1 MENNNLQTIPDAEMT
16 PPQPEG
22 FLSLPSS
29 GKNSWWRYVLSIF
42 AILFAWQIV
51 GSIPYAVIIVLGLS
65 QNNLP
70 AFIAVNFSFIC
81 LVGGILFCIRFIH
94 HRKPITLITTEH
106 KISFR
111 RFWIAAGWWS
121 LIVIVITILDAL
133 IHPGSYKVTFEWKSW
148 MLFLPAALILTPV
161 QTSAEELLFRGY
173 LLQTLGFLTK
183 KKWILVII
191 SGVIFAIPHFLNP
204 EMKHGFVLLA
214 LYYFSFGA
222 ILAFVTLKSNR
233 LEYAMGIH
241 AANNLLTVL
250 LANYT
255 DSALP
260 SPSIFTA
267 TVLDPVFN
275 LVSFILGMGLLW
287 LLLFKAWPDAGLQ
300 KSSKPASDQ

>member
-1 MENNNLQTIPDAEMT
+1 MENNNLQTIPDAEMAS
-16 PPQPEG
+16 PQPKG
-22 FLSLPSS
+22 FLSLPS
-29 GKNSWWRYVLSIF
+29 GGMNSWWRYALSIF
-42 AILFAWQIV
+42 TILFAWQII
-51 GSIPYAVIIVLGLS
+51 GSIPYAVIIALGLS

-81 LVGGILFCIRFIH
+81 LVGSILFCVRFIH
-94 HRKPITLITTEH
+94 HRKPVTLITTEP
-106 KISFR
+106 KMSFR

-121 LIVIVITILDAL
+121 LVVIAITILDAL
-133 IHPGSYKVTFEWKSW
+133 VHPGSYKLTFELKSW
-148 MLFLPAALILTPV
+148 IPFLIAAVILTPI
-161 QTSAEELLFRGY
+161 QTSGEELLFRGY

-191 SGVIFAIPHFLNP
+191 SGVIFAVPHFLNP
-204 EMKHGFVLLA
+204 EMKQGFVLLA

-222 ILAFVTLKSNR
+222 ILTLITLKSNR

-267 TVLDPVFN
+267 TILDPVFN
-275 LVSFILGMGLLW
+275 IVSFLLGMGLLW
-287 LLLFKAWPDAGLQ
+287 LLLFKLRPGTGLQ
-300 KSSKPASDQ
+300 KNSQPASDL